1 MRRYADHWP
10 LVLLLFLVF
19 PLSARAEETVQA
31 RIDEAPEYGVV
42 RLSSG
47 VYDEEV
53 ILSKPLTLEGIG
65 EVTIRSC
72 RKSPVVAIYG
82 QHVVLKN
89 IRVVQCGDVP
99 DMPAIYVTGHDHTID
114 GVRVLTNQQGIKLD
128 HAHHTT
134 IVHCTVQ
141 GKKSGNGIDLWKST
155 QNVIR
160 YAEID
165 QVKDGIYMENS
176 HNNVLG
182 DNHIYNARYGIHVMF
197 SNGIALRN
205 NISEKNIAGAMVMGT
220 EQTIIEQNSFVQNE
234 RNVHSQGLLL
244 YDAAETIIRK
254 NRIAANRVGIY
265 VEQAR
270 HNEFIENDVSH
281 NFIGMQW
288 NESSNNRVSDNSFIG
303 NVYDAQAIR
312 SRDNTIARNY
322 WDAAAKLDVTGTG
335 VSALPYRVD
344 PFFLALTIDVPEYQ
358 LFFQSPGMI
367 VLQKL
372 LRSSDEQVLTDDA
385 PLIEQPT
392 ARKDRPSRPASLLY
406 VMSAVMIT
414 GSFSGFIIGRKRS

>member
-1 MRRYADHWP
+1 MRRYADHWL
-10 LVLLLFLVF
+10 LVLLLLLVF
-19 PLSARAEETVQA
+19 PLPARAEETVQA

-42 RLSSG
+42 RLASG
-47 VYDEEV
+47 VYDEAIV
-53 ILSKPLTLEGIG
+53 LSKPLALEGIG

-72 RKSPVVAIYG
+72 RKSPVIAIYG
-82 QHVVLKN
+82 RHVVLKN
-89 IRVVQCGDVP
+89 IRVVQCGDAP

-114 GVRVLTNQQGIKLD
+114 GVRVLTNQQGVKLD

-134 IVHCTVQ
+134 IVHCAVQ
-141 GKKSGNGIDLWKST
+141 GEKNGNGIDLWEST
-155 QNVIR
+155 QNVIHYTAIER
-160 YAEID
+160 
-165 QVKDGIYMENS
+165 VKDGIYMENS
-176 HNNVLG
+176 HNNVLSG
-182 DNHIYNARYGIHVMF
+182 NHIDNARYGIHVMF
-197 SNGIALRN
+197 SNRIVLRK

-220 EQTIIEQNSFVQNE
+220 EQTTIEQNSFVQNK

-244 YDAAETIIRK
+244 YDAAKTIVRK

-270 HNEFIENDVSH
+270 HNELTENDVSH

-312 SRDNTIARNY
+312 SPDNTIVRNY
-322 WDAAAKLDVTGTG
+322 WDAATKLDVTGKG
-335 VSALPYRVD
+335 VSAIPYRAD
-344 PFFLALTIDVPEYQ
+344 PFFLALTVDVPEYQ

-372 LRSSDEQVLTDDA
+372 LRSPDEQVLTDDA
-385 PLIEQPT
+385 PLMEQPT
-392 ARKDRPSRPASLLY
+392 ARKDRPSRSASLLY
-406 VMSAVMIT
+406 VMSAVMIA
-414 GSFSGFIIGRKRS
+414 GSISGFIIGRKRP

>member
-1 MRRYADHWP
+1 MRRYADHWL
-10 LVLLLFLVF
+10 LVLLLLLVF
-19 PLSARAEETVQA
+19 PLPARAEETVQA

-42 RLSSG
+42 RLASG
-47 VYDEEV
+47 VYDEAIV
-53 ILSKPLTLEGIG
+53 LSKPLTLEGIG

-72 RKSPVVAIYG
+72 RKSPVIAIYG
-82 QHVVLKN
+82 RHVVLKN
-89 IRVVQCGDVP
+89 IRVVQCGDAP

-114 GVRVLTNQQGIKLD
+114 GVRVLTNQQGVKLD

-134 IVHCTVQ
+134 IVHCAVQ
-141 GKKSGNGIDLWKST
+141 GEKNGNGIDLWEST
-155 QNVIR
+155 QNVIHYTAIER
-160 YAEID
+160 
-165 QVKDGIYMENS
+165 VKDGIYMENS
-176 HNNVLG
+176 HNNVLSG
-182 DNHIYNARYGIHVMF
+182 NHIDNARYGIHVMF
-197 SNGIALRN
+197 SNRIVLRK

-220 EQTIIEQNSFVQNE
+220 EQTTIEQNSFVQNK

-244 YDAAETIIRK
+244 YDAAKTIVRK

-270 HNEFIENDVSH
+270 HNELTENDVSH

-312 SRDNTIARNY
+312 SPDNTIVRNY
-322 WDAAAKLDVTGTG
+322 WDAATKLDVTGKG
-335 VSALPYRVD
+335 VSAIPYRAD
-344 PFFLALTIDVPEYQ
+344 PFFLALTVDVPEYQ

-372 LRSSDEQVLTDDA
+372 LRSPDEQVLTDDA
-385 PLIEQPT
+385 PLMEQPT
-392 ARKDRPSRPASLLY
+392 ARKDRPSRSASLLY
-406 VMSAVMIT
+406 VMSAVMIA
-414 GSFSGFIIGRKRS
+414 GSISGFIIGRKRP